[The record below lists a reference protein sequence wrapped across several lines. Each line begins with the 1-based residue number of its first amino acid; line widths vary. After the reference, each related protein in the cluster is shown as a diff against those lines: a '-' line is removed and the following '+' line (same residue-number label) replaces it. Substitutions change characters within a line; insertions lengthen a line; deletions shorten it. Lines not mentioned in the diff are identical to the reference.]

1 MKQPRYRDVT
11 SGKITEEEF
20 KMQVALATGKTHKRK
35 KKVEEVEVEEVNEIP
50 TDTEDGYSEAKQ
62 DITSKNVKKTTT
74 ALRRNMTD
82 EEFRLAQRERALKS
96 VAAKQ
101 KKTPLSKL
109 IDMRFSDKKRKEV
122 VDAYIGYLT
131 DDTIRISDRIK
142 ILELILKVTGEIE
155 HSKAF
160 VEVNDAENKIKLEIT

>member
-1 MKQPRYRDVT
+1 MKQPKYRDVT

-20 KMQVALATGKTHKRK
+20 KMQVALATGKTPKRK

-50 TDTEDGYSEAKQ
+50 SNNNNE
-62 DITSKNVKKTTT
+62 NVKKTTT

>member
-1 MKQPRYRDVT
+1 MKQPKYRDVT

-20 KMQVALATGKTHKRK
+20 KMQVALATGKTPKLK

-50 TDTEDGYSEAKQ
+50 TDTED
-62 DITSKNVKKTTT
+62 VKKTTT

>member
-20 KMQVALATGKTHKRK
+20 KMQVALATGKTPKLK

-50 TDTEDGYSEAKQ
+50 SNNNE
-62 DITSKNVKKTTT
+62 NVKKTTT

>member
-1 MKQPRYRDVT
+1 MKQPKYRDVT

-20 KMQVALATGKTHKRK
+20 KMQVALATGKKPKLK

-50 TDTEDGYSEAKQ
+50 TDTEG
-62 DITSKNVKKTTT
+62 IKKTTT